1 MKFARKM
8 MLVPAGRQPL
18 ELTTMSDLDTAMTNV
33 INSKNLTTL
42 EKINLYS
49 QILKKNLKIEEKFK
63 QIQPNVVPES
73 FNVKTETNVEQLK
86 EEEEVDQNVQ
96 KDQEEVY
103 VSPELVPV
111 KLDYASAL
119 KSISTSAFKS
129 IPKQTQKALTI
140 KSKEIKWDS
149 LEDAPKATRIRRV
162 LNFEHKYPNDKYTH
176 VGETYSPDNVEYDQ
190 DGNEYIK
197 THLK

>member
-63 QIQPNVVPES
+63 QIQPNVVW
-73 FNVKTETNVEQLK
+73 LK
-86 EEEEVDQNVQ
+86 Q
-96 KDQEEVY
+96 
-103 VSPELVPV
+103 
-111 KLDYASAL
+111 
-119 KSISTSAFKS
+119 
-129 IPKQTQKALTI
+129 KQTWNK
-140 KSKEIKWDS
+140 
-149 LEDAPKATRIRRV
+149 
-162 LNFEHKYPNDKYTH
+162 
-176 VGETYSPDNVEYDQ
+176 
-190 DGNEYIK
+190 
-197 THLK
+197 